1 MTVFFTL
8 ANKNQPD
15 IILLRLKA
23 SQSVLETLL
32 GGTTFKVAN
41 ALLTSACSW

>member
-23 SQSVLETLL
+23 SQSVLELCWEARPSKL
-32 GGTTFKVAN
+32 RMR
-41 ALLTSACSW
+41 S